1 MVIRILFQG
10 FFCCW
15 VYFLEQIHF
24 GEILP
29 KEFLRRFCLCI
40 SELSVIL
47 FLYKKNILTSVA
59 YLAVT
64 RPDAS
69 VNSTQFRILL
79 FLFVVIVFSR
89 VEFHG
94 ADAMRTARRPVRV
107 FSCDE
112 SVLKRFFVLTLI
124 DLIYG
129 HV

>member
-1 MVIRILFQG
+1 M
-10 FFCCW
+10 
-15 VYFLEQIHF
+15 
-24 GEILP
+24 
-29 KEFLRRFCLCI
+29 
-40 SELSVIL
+40 
-47 FLYKKNILTSVA
+47 A

-112 SVLKRFFVLTLI
+112 SVFKKILRTYFDRFDLRTCLILSVTLARPVI
-124 DLIYG
+124 D
-129 HV
+129 VSVDFSW